1 MRSTALRTASA
12 PAPSVLAC
20 RFSTYSPEK
29 SGFTSAP
36 KMQLRHQK
44 GKWHYQTKQTVGAS
58 LEFFN
63 NLPKEPAIK
72 FVLIRSRNARSA
84 CGRPA
89 RLRRHFHVSYGVAGF
104 FGAAALGAAAF
115 GPALFA
121 AAAFAFPCAAPPLLS
136 QVSASLA
143 LNGNWLTDCSQV
155 VLIVT

>member
-29 SGFTSAP
+29 SGFTSAA

-63 NLPKEPAIK
+63 KLPKEPAIK
-72 FVLIRSRNARSA
+72 FVQFRSRNARSA
-84 CGRPA
+84 CS
-89 RLRRHFHVSYGVAGF
+89 RRRDYADISTSVTAGPGF
-104 FGAAALGAAAF
+104 WAQ
-115 GPALFA
+115 
-121 AAAFAFPCAAPPLLS
+121 AP
-136 QVSASLA
+136 
-143 LNGNWLTDCSQV
+143 
-155 VLIVT
+155 